1 MWTDE
6 VAVRRRAS
14 KETAANLFQ
23 LSAKWTNTQHSRMSL
38 RHHFPYETGTSGCP
52 VILYSYHF
60 VEKNIKNNPCNFFR
74 CPSNTSFTLRRV
86 SKHSR
91 EQYKILTH
99 SLQAKNSQKR
109 TLFLLGINVYC
120 ILHFCLFSK
129 QLAKK
134 LTRSRY
140 SVDNDICNGPMIKF
154 LRNNQL
160 TDQSI
165 CTQKSHS

>member
-1 MWTDE
+1 
-6 VAVRRRAS
+6 
-14 KETAANLFQ
+14 
-23 LSAKWTNTQHSRMSL
+23 MSL

-60 VEKNIKNNPCNFFR
+60 VKKNIKNNPCNFFR
-74 CPSNTSFTLRRV
+74 CPSNTSFTLRIV

-109 TLFLLGINVYC
+109 TLFLLGINVCC